1 MIGKRPA
8 KLDRNGVWK
17 GAFDGTQAVDGYCLC
32 ARHPCCFGQSRNG
45 SRLGQRAGLAW
56 RLGRSRL
63 LLAWRRLGL
72 ASSRLG
78 LASSW
83 LGLARRLGLG
93 SLLGLGSRLGL
104 ARRLGLGPRMG
115 LDLALGCLRHRVA
128 ISISNSCNWLHCAQP
143 SRRRNGRSVAV
154 QGEHCCSAHVS
165 PSVRPAAQRIGRL
178 PCLLAP
184 GRASRQAAKRTNTHR
199 EPPQHVH
206 CAAIGSIRL
215 GSLILTLPT
224 RSFRKRQSVPSARIF
239 CGLDLMKPNSCR
251 RSA

>member
-1 MIGKRPA
+1 M
-8 KLDRNGVWK
+8 GVWK
-17 GAFDGTQAVDGYCLC
+17 GAFDGTQAVDDCCLC
-32 ARHPCCFGQSRNG
+32 ARYTCRFGQSRDR
-45 SRLGQRAGLAW
+45 SRLGQWAGLAW

-63 LLAWRRLGL
+63 LLAWWRLGL

-154 QGEHCCSAHVS
+154 QGEHCCSAHVR
-165 PSVRPAAQRIGRL
+165 PSDRPAAQQIGRL

-199 EPPQHVH
+199 EPP
-206 CAAIGSIRL
+206 
-215 GSLILTLPT
+215 
-224 RSFRKRQSVPSARIF
+224 
-239 CGLDLMKPNSCR
+239 
-251 RSA
+251 